1 MSTSL
6 TTCDNRDEDPVTLKS
21 LTFSHSHVSP
31 ILISDNSRSGHSLY
45 TSILNG
51 CTSRSY
57 DDTSLYQEKM
67 KEETHSWGIVLTA
80 GWVAAAASTMHQQ
93 AETKQRR
100 GQ

>member
-1 MSTSL
+1 VITVAQAILFIHLSL
-6 TTCDNRDEDPVTLKS
+6 MGVPVVRTTI
-21 LTFSHSHVSP
+21 HH
-31 ILISDNSRSGHSLY
+31 Y
-45 TSILNG
+45 
-51 CTSRSY
+51 
-57 DDTSLYQEKM
+57 YQEKM